1 MSSSDLKKAVVT
13 LAWPAL
19 LQGLLSTLILFT
31 DRLILGQYSDTAL
44 GSMQV
49 SGPLMWSIFSLFGA
63 YGSGVLAIIGRSIG
77 ANDDVRAAETF
88 GTAITIALILGTIVG
103 YGGYLYAPDL
113 TSWLL
118 GERGAQSKIAPLA
131 ITYLETVMLSGPLLL
146 LGSVTHV
153 AFQASGD
160 TKTPMWLTLFSG
172 IMNLLISWILVFGW
186 GPFPE
191 LGILGA
197 AIGTVCATA
206 SNALLAMTFLI
217 FRSHRLRIGKPRP
230 PHFIAIMNIAWPAFG
245 EKVLFHTG
253 FLIFASYIGRLGDTE
268 MTTHQALMAIESLG
282 FIGANAFGIASGTL
296 AAQYLGEKKPQ
307 KAEEAVRFSAK
318 IGIGTLS
325 GIGIFFALFA
335 PWLLGLFSSNSDVLS
350 LGVQCMYIAAI
361 AQPLMACTDVFAGAL
376 RGAGDTKTPLAAAI
390 FGPLLVRPILC
401 YILCFPLQLG
411 LLGIW
416 IGSTFDWV
424 IRSVW
429 LYRAFSRGKWKEI
442 IV

>member
-1 MSSSDLKKAVVT
+1 MPSSNLKKAVLT

-19 LQGLLSTLILFT
+19 IQGLLSTLILFT

-49 SGPLMWSIFSLFGA
+49 SGPLMWSTFSLFGA

-77 ANDDVRAAETF
+77 AKDDTRAAETF

-103 YGGYLYAPDL
+103 FGGYVYAPNL
-113 TSWLL
+113 TSWLI
-118 GERGAQSKIAPLA
+118 GERGSQSDIAPLA

-172 IMNLLISWILVFGW
+172 AMNLFISWILVFGW

-197 AIGTVCATA
+197 AIGTVCATT
-206 SNALLAMTFLI
+206 SNALLAMVFLI
-217 FRSHRLRIGKPRP
+217 FRNNRLRIGTPRS
-230 PHFIAIMNIAWPAFG
+230 PHFTAIMNIAWPAFG
-245 EKVLFHTG
+245 EKILFHTG

-296 AAQYLGEKKPQ
+296 AAQFLGEKNPQ
-307 KAEEAVRFSAK
+307 KAEEAVRFSAQ
-318 IGIGTLS
+318 IGIGTLFA
-325 GIGIFFALFA
+325 IGIFFALFA
-335 PWLLGLFSSNSDVLS
+335 PWLVGLFSSNPDVLS

-401 YILCFPLQLG
+401 YILCFPLQMG
-411 LLGIW
+411 LIGIW

-424 IRSVW
+424 IRSIW

-442 IV
+442 TV

>member
-1 MSSSDLKKAVVT
+1 MSSSELKKAVLT

-19 LQGLLSTLILFT
+19 IQGLLSTLILFT

-77 ANDDVRAAETF
+77 ANDDKRAAETF
-88 GTAITIALILGTIVG
+88 GTAITIALILGTVVG
-103 YGGYLYAPDL
+103 YGGYIYAPDF
-113 TSWLL
+113 TSWLI
-118 GERGAQSKIAPLA
+118 GERGAQSNIAPLA
-131 ITYLETVMLSGPLLL
+131 VTYLETVMLSGPLLL

-172 IMNLLISWILVFGW
+172 ALNLIVSWILVFGW

-197 AIGTVCATA
+197 AIGTVSATA
-206 SNALLAMTFLI
+206 SNALLAMAFLI
-217 FRSHRLRIGKPRP
+217 FRNNRLQIGTPRP
-230 PHFIAIMNIAWPAFG
+230 PHFAAIMNIAWPAFG
-245 EKVLFHTG
+245 EKILFHTG

-296 AAQYLGEKKPQ
+296 AAQFLGEKNPQ

-318 IGIGTLS
+318 LGIGTLT
-325 GIGIFFALFA
+325 GIGIFFALCA
-335 PWLLGLFSSNSDVLS
+335 PWLVGLFSSNPDVLS
-350 LGVQCMYIAAI
+350 LGVKCMYIAAI

-376 RGAGDTKTPLAAAI
+376 RGAGDTKTPLAAAM

-401 YILCFPLQLG
+401 YILCFPLQMG

-416 IGSTFDWV
+416 VGSTFDWI
-424 IRSVW
+424 IRSIW
-429 LYRAFSRGKWKEI
+429 LYRAFSKGKWKEI
-442 IV
+442 TV